1 MKLLFIHGMPAAGK
15 LTVAKEI
22 ENSITSK
29 LFDNHVAI
37 DSALSIFEFGAPGFW
52 GLVQN
57 IRTSVLTAAL
67 EHNVQIVIM
76 TYCYSAPEDK
86 TDIDQ
91 FEDIYKSFG
100 GEILP
105 VYLHCSE
112 QEAMNRIGNIDRV
125 KRKKV
130 STKNGLKNFLNEN
143 NITCLP
149 NKNCLKLSTE
159 NTTAEETAEF
169 IIQHFELRSFL
180 KI

>member
-1 MKLLFIHGMPAAGK
+1 MPAAGK
-15 LTVAKEI
+15 LTVAKQI
-22 ENSITSK
+22 EKSIAAK

-37 DSALSIFEFGAPGFW
+37 DTTSTIFKFGELGFW
-52 GLVQN
+52 ELVQN
-57 IRTSVLTAAL
+57 IRKSVLTAAA

-105 VYLHCSE
+105 VYLDCSE
-112 QEAMNRIGNIDRV
+112 QQAMQRIGNIDRV
-125 KRKKV
+125 KRKKI
-130 STKNGLKNFLNEN
+130 STQKGLQNFLSEN
-143 NITCLP
+143 NITWLP
-149 NKNCLKLSTE
+149 HNNCLKLSTE
-159 NTTAEETAEF
+159 NITAKETAEI

-180 KI
+180 QMA